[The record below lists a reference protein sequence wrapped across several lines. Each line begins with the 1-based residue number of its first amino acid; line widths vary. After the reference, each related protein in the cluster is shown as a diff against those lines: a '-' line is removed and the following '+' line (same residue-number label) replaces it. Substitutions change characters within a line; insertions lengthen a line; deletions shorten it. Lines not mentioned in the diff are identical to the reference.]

1 MPSHLESSPC
11 AAVAQAGIGSAP
23 HSQTGASLCCA
34 SQAGRCCGIHHGNQ
48 LPSQAL
54 RCFPRLPCSL
64 RRLPCAE
71 RLSSVL
77 GVALQSRTAAL
88 TNLIFL
94 LFFGRGMS
102 CLSLAHAA
110 GEPGAGSLLI
120 PSLAGASP
128 ASQAGPNHSS
138 PAPGAFLLC
147 SPADSGPDQTG
158 RLQTL
163 SDKQH
168 PAGRAP
174 THSWLALCPQDKQ
187 YLDEVGVCCS
197 QRACL

>member
-11 AAVAQAGIGSAP
+11 AAVTQEGIGSAP
-23 HSQTGASLCCA
+23 CSQNGAGLRCA
-34 SQAGRCCGIHHGNQ
+34 SQAGRCCGIHYGNQ

-54 RCFPRLPCSL
+54 RCLPRLPCPL
-64 RRLPCAE
+64 QRLPCAD
-71 RLSSVL
+71 RLSSAL

-94 LFFGRGMS
+94 LFFSRGMS

-110 GEPGAGSLLI
+110 GELGAGSLLV
-120 PSLAGASP
+120 PSPAGASP
-128 ASQAGPNHSS
+128 ASQASPNHSS
-138 PAPGAFLLC
+138 PAPGALLQR
-147 SPADSGPDQTG
+147 SPADSGPNQTD

-168 PAGRAP
+168 PAGCSD
-174 THSWLALCPQDKQ
+174 TFLACP
-187 YLDEVGVCCS
+187 VPPG
-197 QRACL
+197 